1 MTNNMT
7 DNTQLPQFN
16 PQQLITIYSKQ
27 EYHELS
33 DIFLEI
39 IWYFAQNTYSTISPE
54 CQYFIDA
61 FVKNFLY
68 FFTQPDYIIGD
79 AYTLKFIQV
88 NPTIANL
95 VAISNFKNTDGYLEI
110 LKNQPN
116 NFVKILT
123 LYSAR
128 NNVNFDR
135 DMLFN
140 TNPHLACLWYS
151 HFLLLYKS
159 ALVSKTA
166 YYSLREHLSY
176 HHEDLNIFYN
186 ISEICFGAT
195 YIDENK
201 DHEVKYKVNQAIHE
215 GSCGKNAQIINI
227 IHKPD
232 TKKIAIITALWFDK
246 HSVYRILAE
255 FVNSL
260 KSGYDVTLVHLGD
273 VKNDL
278 DIEGFK
284 GIKYIFFENGS
295 LNIDAI
301 ANNDFQLIFYPDIGM
316 TDESI
321 FLSNLRL
328 APIQVCGLG
337 HSVSTFGSKID
348 YYISGANVENINL
361 AHRNYSERLVLLPGF
376 GAVNNHPIYDLR
388 KPKKSRSEFIINC
401 SWFTQKVNFQ
411 MLKIL
416 KEIIDN
422 AEKPLLFRF
431 FSGGALINKNDFIPF
446 EKDMESILGKDNFE
460 LVPVKMYDE
469 YMEMMEEGDL
479 CIESYHFGGCN
490 IVADSLYLR
499 KLMVTF
505 EGNRWYSRIGSQML
519 RTIGFDELIAK
530 NPAEYMKIVLKLI
543 HDDDYRLRLERK
555 LQTVDLENTVFDK
568 SSQGYFKKAIDYLIA
583 NHERLQNDSDKYPIV
598 ID

>member
-1 MTNNMT
+1 MTNNP
-7 DNTQLPQFN
+7 QLPQFN

-27 EYHELS
+27 KYDELS
-33 DIFLEI
+33 EIFLEI
-39 IWYFAQNTYSTISPE
+39 ICHFAENTYFAISPE
-54 CQYFIDA
+54 YQYFIDA

-68 FFTQPDYIIGD
+68 FFTQPDYIISD
-79 AYTLKFIQV
+79 AHTIKFIQL

-95 VAISNFKNTDGYLEI
+95 VAISNFKNTDAYLEI
-110 LKNQPN
+110 LRNQPN

-128 NNVNFDR
+128 NNVNFDKNL
-135 DMLFN
+135 LFN
-140 TNPHLACLWYS
+140 TNPNLACLWYS
-151 HFLLLYKS
+151 EFLELYKS
-159 ALVSKTA
+159 ALVNKTA
-166 YYSLREHLSY
+166 YYSLREHLLY
-176 HHEDLNIFYN
+176 RHENLKIFYS

-201 DHEVKYKVNQAIHE
+201 DHEIKYKLNQTIQE
-215 GSCGKNAQIINI
+215 SPFCQNAQIIN
-227 IHKPD
+227 KPD
-232 TKKIAIITALWFDK
+232 PKKIAIITSLWFDQ

-260 KSGYDVTLVHLGD
+260 KSDYDLTLVHLGA
-273 VKNDL
+273 VRNNL
-278 DIEGFK
+278 DIEGFR
-284 GIKYIFFENGS
+284 GMKYVFFENGS
-295 LNIDAI
+295 LNIEAI

-316 TDESI
+316 SDESI

-361 AHRNYSERLVLLPGF
+361 ANKNYSERLVLLPGF
-376 GAVNNHPIYDLR
+376 GAIHNHPIYDLR
-388 KPKKSRSEFIINC
+388 KPQKSRSEFIINC
-401 SWFTQKVNFQ
+401 SWFAQKINFP
-411 MLKIL
+411 MLNLL

-422 AEKPLLFRF
+422 TQKPLLFRF
-431 FSGGALINKNDFIPF
+431 FSGGALIKKNDFIPF
-446 EKDMESILGKDNFE
+446 GKDLESILGKDNFE

-530 NPAEYMKIVLKLI
+530 NAKEYMKIVLRLI
-543 HDDDYRLRLERK
+543 HDDDYRLKLERK

-568 SSQGYFKKAIDYLIA
+568 SSKSYFKKAIDYLIA
-583 NHERLQNDSDKYPIV
+583 NHEQLQNDSNKNPIIV
-598 ID
+598 D